1 MLTYFSV
8 YDIIM
13 PKCIYAHD
21 LLKFFLIYF
30 AVPGLAR
37 LLFFVQEKM
46 GEKKIKTFHFFEK
59 KIINFKKE

>member
-13 PKCIYAHD
+13 PKCSYAHD
-21 LLKFFLIYF
+21 LLNFFN
-30 AVPGLAR
+30 
-37 LLFFVQEKM
+37 LLCSAGTCPAFIFCSGKNGNE
-46 GEKKIKTFHFFEK
+46 KIKTFHFFKK

>member
-37 LLFFVQEKM
+37 LLFFCSGKNGDE
-46 GEKKIKTFHFFEK
+46 KIKTFHFLK
-59 KIINFKKE
+59 KAL

>member
-37 LLFFVQEKM
+37 LLFFYFWKTEREKN
-46 GEKKIKTFHFFEK
+46 K
-59 KIINFKKE
+59 KIIFLKKDCQF

>member
-21 LLKFFLIYF
+21 LLNFFLIYF
-30 AVPGLAR
+30 AVPGLAW
-37 LLFFVQEKM
+37 LLFFVHEKM
-46 GEKKIKTFHFFEK
+46 EMKK
-59 KIINFKKE
+59 

>member
-46 GEKKIKTFHFFEK
+46 GMKK
-59 KIINFKKE
+59 

>member
-13 PKCIYAHD
+13 PKCSYAHD
-21 LLKFFLIYF
+21 LLNFFN
-30 AVPGLAR
+30 
-37 LLFFVQEKM
+37 LLCSAGTCPAFVFLFR
-46 GEKKIKTFHFFEK
+46 KKWGGKIRTFHFFEK